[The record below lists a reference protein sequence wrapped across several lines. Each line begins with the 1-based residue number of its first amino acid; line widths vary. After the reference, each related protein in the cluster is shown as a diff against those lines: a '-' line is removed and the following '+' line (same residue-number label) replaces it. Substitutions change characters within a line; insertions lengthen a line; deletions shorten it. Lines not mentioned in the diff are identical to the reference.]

1 MQKNKI
7 MEKAKEQA
15 EDLMFLYSSLI
26 RNSMGNDEYNKLD
39 KSIVKSLVKSCAI
52 NACVLAKNERERAV
66 SIAYQFMD
74 MNLLKFESMKKAGSE
89 VAFVN
94 ENVAEECRY
103 VGNAISGTNALAIA
117 LNQKEYWD
125 RVIEEIKK

>member
-1 MQKNKI
+1 

-26 RNSMGNDEYNKLD
+26 RNSIGNDEYNKLD
-39 KSIVKSLVKSCAI
+39 KSLVKSCAI

>member
-52 NACVLAKNERERAV
+52 NA
-66 SIAYQFMD
+66 
-74 MNLLKFESMKKAGSE
+74 
-89 VAFVN
+89 
-94 ENVAEECRY
+94 
-103 VGNAISGTNALAIA
+103 
-117 LNQKEYWD
+117 
-125 RVIEEIKK
+125 